1 MKFVKEVTGEKMAI
15 PAAALKLCGF
25 ENGDKAE
32 LHALPSA
39 AIILKQKMTAM
50 EVIRAMDALHQ
61 LTVDLSVHLARAS
74 GPCDGCDGDCPFDG
88 LDGQEIA
95 LPDYL
100 REEAGIPENAKLCAY
115 VDEDENTVTIAEAG
129 YARVSSDSEDQ
140 VNSYIAQVD
149 FYSKHIAGK
158 EDWEMVDIYSG

>member
-50 EVIRAMDALHQ
+50 EVIQAMDALHQ

-100 REEAGIPENAKLCAY
+100 RDEAGIPENAKLCAY
-115 VDEDENTVTIAEAG
+115 VDEEENTVTITEACLL
-129 YARVSSDSEDQ
+129 YTSPSPRDSTSSRMPS
-140 VNSYIAQVD
+140 SA
-149 FYSKHIAGK
+149 
-158 EDWEMVDIYSG
+158 

>member
-50 EVIRAMDALHQ
+50 EVIQAMDALHQ
-61 LTVDLSVHLARAS
+61 LTLACIWPEPADLATAVMATVPLTVWMDRRSL
-74 GPCDGCDGDCPFDG
+74 CPTICG
-88 LDGQEIA
+88 M
-95 LPDYL
+95 
-100 REEAGIPENAKLCAY
+100 KL
-115 VDEDENTVTIAEAG
+115 ES
-129 YARVSSDSEDQ
+129 RRMPSS
-140 VNSYIAQVD
+140 AP
-149 FYSKHIAGK
+149 
-158 EDWEMVDIYSG
+158 M

>member
-100 REEAGIPENAKLCAY
+100 REEAGIPENAKLCA
-115 VDEDENTVTIAEAG
+115 
-129 YARVSSDSEDQ
+129 
-140 VNSYIAQVD
+140 
-149 FYSKHIAGK
+149 
-158 EDWEMVDIYSG
+158 

>member
-1 MKFVKEVTGEKMAI
+1 MAI

-100 REEAGIPENAKLCAY
+100 LEMLAASGICIGELEERLML
-115 VDEDENTVTIAEAG
+115 EDTVYGA
-129 YARVSSDSEDQ
+129 
-140 VNSYIAQVD
+140 
-149 FYSKHIAGK
+149 
-158 EDWEMVDIYSG
+158 

>member
-50 EVIRAMDALHQ
+50 EVIQAMDALHQ
-61 LTVDLSVHLARAS
+61 LTVDLATAVMATVPLTVWMDRRSL
-74 GPCDGCDGDCPFDG
+74 CPTICG
-88 LDGQEIA
+88 M
-95 LPDYL
+95 
-100 REEAGIPENAKLCAY
+100 KL
-115 VDEDENTVTIAEAG
+115 ES
-129 YARVSSDSEDQ
+129 RRMPSS
-140 VNSYIAQVD
+140 AP
-149 FYSKHIAGK
+149 
-158 EDWEMVDIYSG
+158 M

>member
-50 EVIRAMDALHQ
+50 EVIQATSILDFIRYALQ
-61 LTVDLSVHLARAS
+61 FFVLRQQTYDWGMRIEAR
-74 GPCDGCDGDCPFDG
+74 
-88 LDGQEIA
+88 
-95 LPDYL
+95 
-100 REEAGIPENAKLCAY
+100 
-115 VDEDENTVTIAEAG
+115 
-129 YARVSSDSEDQ
+129 
-140 VNSYIAQVD
+140 
-149 FYSKHIAGK
+149 
-158 EDWEMVDIYSG
+158 

>member
-50 EVIRAMDALHQ
+50 EVIQAMDALHQ
-61 LTVDLSVHLARAS
+61 LTVDLRDVPPYLLEMLAAS
-74 GPCDGCDGDCPFDG
+74 GICIGE
-88 LDGQEIA
+88 L
-95 LPDYL
+95 
-100 REEAGIPENAKLCAY
+100 EERLML
-115 VDEDENTVTIAEAG
+115 EDTVYG
-129 YARVSSDSEDQ
+129 V
-140 VNSYIAQVD
+140 
-149 FYSKHIAGK
+149 
-158 EDWEMVDIYSG
+158 

>member
-50 EVIRAMDALHQ
+50 EVIQAMDALHQ

-88 LDGQEIA
+88 LDMTMICGMCRLICWRCLPPAGSA
-95 LPDYL
+95 LENWRSAL
-100 REEAGIPENAKLCAY
+100 CWRIPFMEFNTGGERNA
-115 VDEDENTVTIAEAG
+115 IG
-129 YARVSSDSEDQ
+129 WR
-140 VNSYIAQVD
+140 
-149 FYSKHIAGK
+149 
-158 EDWEMVDIYSG
+158 

>member
-50 EVIRAMDALHQ
+50 EVIQAMDALHQ

-100 REEAGIPENAKLCAY
+100 RDEAGIPENAKLCAY
-115 VDEDENTVTIAEAG
+115 VDEEENTVTIAEAG
-129 YARVSSDSEDQ
+129 YTAMMDWNRDLSAIPWGKKNGRFCENRWKRTAS
-140 VNSYIAQVD
+140 
-149 FYSKHIAGK
+149 AGPGK
-158 EDWEMVDIYSG
+158 R

>member
-32 LHALPSA
+32 LQALPSA

-50 EVIRAMDALHQ
+50 EVIQAMDALHQ

-129 YARVSSDSEDQ
+129 YDHDLRDVPPYLLEMLAASGICIGELEERLMLEDT
-140 VNSYIAQVD
+140 VYGA
-149 FYSKHIAGK
+149 
-158 EDWEMVDIYSG
+158 

>member
-50 EVIRAMDALHQ
+50 EVIQAMDALHQ
-61 LTVDLSVHLARAS
+61 PTIC
-74 GPCDGCDGDCPFDG
+74 GM
-88 LDGQEIA
+88 
-95 LPDYL
+95 
-100 REEAGIPENAKLCAY
+100 KL
-115 VDEDENTVTIAEAG
+115 ES
-129 YARVSSDSEDQ
+129 RRMPSS
-140 VNSYIAQVD
+140 AP
-149 FYSKHIAGK
+149 
-158 EDWEMVDIYSG
+158 M

>member
-25 ENGDKAE
+25 ENGDKA
-32 LHALPSA
+32 
-39 AIILKQKMTAM
+39 
-50 EVIRAMDALHQ
+50 
-61 LTVDLSVHLARAS
+61 DLSVHLARAS

-129 YARVSSDSEDQ
+129 YDHDLRDVPPYLLEMLAASGICIGELEERLMLEDT
-140 VNSYIAQVD
+140 VYGA
-149 FYSKHIAGK
+149 
-158 EDWEMVDIYSG
+158 

>member
-1 MKFVKEVTGEKMAI
+1 MAI

-50 EVIRAMDALHQ
+50 EVIQAMDALHQ

-100 REEAGIPENAKLCAY
+100 RDEAGIPENAKLCAY
-115 VDEDENTVTIAEAG
+115 VDEEENTVTIAEAG
-129 YARVSSDSEDQ
+129 YDHDLRDVRL
-140 VNSYIAQVD
+140 ICWRCLPP
-149 FYSKHIAGK
+149 AGSAL
-158 EDWEMVDIYSG
+158 ENWRSALCWRIPFMEFNTGGERNAIGWR

>member
-50 EVIRAMDALHQ
+50 EVIQATMSMIATRPSLIGKPFKRYRRRLPA
-61 LTVDLSVHLARAS
+61 
-74 GPCDGCDGDCPFDG
+74 GP
-88 LDGQEIA
+88 A
-95 LPDYL
+95 
-100 REEAGIPENAKLCAY
+100 
-115 VDEDENTVTIAEAG
+115 
-129 YARVSSDSEDQ
+129 
-140 VNSYIAQVD
+140 
-149 FYSKHIAGK
+149 
-158 EDWEMVDIYSG
+158 

>member
-50 EVIRAMDALHQ
+50 EVIQAMDALHQ

-100 REEAGIPENAKLCAY
+100 R
-115 VDEDENTVTIAEAG
+115 DEAG
-129 YARVSSDSEDQ
+129 YDHDLRDVPPYLLEMLAASGICIGELEERLMLEDT
-140 VNSYIAQVD
+140 VYGV
-149 FYSKHIAGK
+149 
-158 EDWEMVDIYSG
+158 

>member
-115 VDEDENTVTIAEAG
+115 VDEDENNLVFLSALKLLEQLTKKGLLTVDEAEKS
-129 YARVSSDSEDQ
+129 RVELERKLRPTLLF
-140 VNSYIAQVD
+140 A
-149 FYSKHIAGK
+149 
-158 EDWEMVDIYSG
+158 

>member
-61 LTVDLSVHLARAS
+61 LTVDISVHLARAS

-88 LDGQEIA
+88 LEMCIRDRHEAQLGGVELDYQKKAFEVEISNGG
-95 LPDYL
+95 P
-100 REEAGIPENAKLCAY
+100 R
-115 VDEDENTVTIAEAG
+115 G
-129 YARVSSDSEDQ
+129 YETCLLYTSRCV
-140 VNSYIAQVD
+140 
-149 FYSKHIAGK
+149 
-158 EDWEMVDIYSG
+158 